1 MDDTNLQDDLVF
13 DRLVDGELS
22 AAERH
27 VLLASLDDRPDG
39 WRRCALVFLE
49 AQCWTEGLGQFVRAP
64 VDEAVQEK
72 RSSQVVVSR
81 GVGIGK
87 PTRHGVA
94 WLAMAASLLVAFTL
108 GLLWRNNQAPIAN
121 QVGQTSDSQMA
132 NVIPPPA
139 VPNAGRVDDAL
150 TLWVRDEHGQ
160 ARPVQVPL
168 VDAGALDQQLGLQFQ
183 SGVPADVRSHLQDRG
198 FDVQSKRRYAPL
210 WLENGRPMIV
220 PVEDTKIVPVSRDV
234 Y

>member
-1 MDDTNLQDDLVF
+1 MHDENLQDDLAF

-27 VLLASLDDRPDG
+27 ALLASLDDRPDG

-49 AQCWTEGLGQFVRAP
+49 AQCWAEGLGQFVRAP
-64 VDEAVQEK
+64 GEDSVQEK
-72 RSSQVVVSR
+72 SSSQVMPR
-81 GVGIGK
+81 GIGIGK
-87 PTRHGVA
+87 PTRHGVG
-94 WLAMAASLLVAFTL
+94 WLAMAASLLIAFTL
-108 GLLWRNNQAPIAN
+108 GLIWRENQAPIAN
-121 QVGQTSDSQMA
+121 HVGQLADSQVADM
-132 NVIPPPA
+132 IPPPA
-139 VPNAGRVDDAL
+139 APSAGPVDDAL

-168 VDAGALDQQLGLQFQ
+168 VDAGTLDQQLGLQFQ
-183 SGVPADVRSHLQDRG
+183 SGVPADVRSQLQDSG